1 MLNLN
6 DPIRYTPEEIAHV
19 VSVLKPQQKGG
30 WGDQKDMTK
39 ALKNRI
45 SAHTIIAQGGRC
57 AYCESMLLRG
67 AHAIEHIAP
76 KGVYGEF
83 AFEPYN
89 LVTACTSCNST
100 TNKGE
105 NDTVKHPVNIQDY
118 AANKFVI
125 VHPYF
130 DNPEEHFKYLD
141 DDKTVFDEPNCSTE
155 ARETIKMLHWNEMWA
170 FNQRVATART
180 RDLPVDVL
188 ALVGEIVTYR
198 KS

>member
-6 DPIRYTPEEIAHV
+6 DPIRYTSEEKSYV
-19 VSVLKPQQKGG
+19 VNVLKPQPKGG
-30 WGDQKDMTK
+30 WGDQKEKTK
-39 ALKNRI
+39 TLKNRI
-45 SAHTIIAQGGRC
+45 STHTIIAQGGKC

-76 KGVYGEF
+76 KGIYGEF

-89 LVTACTSCNST
+89 LVTSCTSCNST

-105 NDTVKHPVNIQDY
+105 NDTLKPPVNRQDY
-118 AANKFVI
+118 AANKFII
-125 VHPYF
+125 VHPYL
-130 DNPEEHFKYLD
+130 DNPNDHFKYLD
-141 DDKTVFDEPNCSTE
+141 DDKTVFDEPNCSKE
-155 ARETIKMLHWNEMWA
+155 AMATIKMLHWNELWA
-170 FNQRVATART
+170 YRQRVATART

-198 KS
+198 K

>member
-6 DPIRYTPEEIAHV
+6 DPIRYTPEEKAHV
-19 VSVLKPQQKGG
+19 ENVLKPQQKGG

-45 SAHTIIAQGGRC
+45 STHTIIAQGGRC

-76 KGVYGEF
+76 KGIYGEF

-105 NDTVKHPVNIQDY
+105 NDTVKHPVDRQDY
-118 AANKFVI
+118 AANQFVI

-130 DNPEEHFKYLD
+130 DNPDDHFKYQD
-141 DDKTVFDEPNCSTE
+141 DDKTVFDEPNCSNE
-155 ARETIKMLHWNEMWA
+155 ARETIKILHWNEMWA
-170 FNQRVATART
+170 FNQRVATARM
-180 RDLPVDVL
+180 RDLPVYVL
-188 ALVGEIVTYR
+188 TLVGEIVTYR
-198 KS
+198 K

>member
-6 DPIRYTPEEIAHV
+6 DPIRYTPEEQAHV
-19 VSVLKPQQKGG
+19 ENVLKPQQKEG
-30 WGDQKDMTK
+30 WGDRKDKTK

-45 SAHTIIAQGGRC
+45 STHTIIAQGGRC

-76 KGVYGEF
+76 KGLYGEF

-105 NDTVKHPVNIQDY
+105 NDTVRHPVNRQDY

-170 FNQRVATART
+170 FNQRVAAART
-180 RDLPVDVL
+180 RDLPGDVL

-198 KS
+198 K